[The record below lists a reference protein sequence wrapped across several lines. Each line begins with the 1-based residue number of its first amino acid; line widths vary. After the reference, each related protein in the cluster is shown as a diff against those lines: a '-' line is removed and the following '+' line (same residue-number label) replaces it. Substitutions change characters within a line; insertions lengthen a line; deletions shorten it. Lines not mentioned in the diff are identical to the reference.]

1 MEKYRGIFIQR
12 LKQKV
17 KTRCTY
23 AFGVLAEVILTF
35 VIDVLACG
43 KVDFCFASLEVK
55 LDDLEL
61 LLGFEVRRTAGNLP
75 ARGAHRTMSKE

>member
-1 MEKYRGIFIQR
+1 M
-12 LKQKV
+12 
-17 KTRCTY
+17 
-23 AFGVLAEVILTF
+23 ILTF

-61 LLGFEVRRTAGNLP
+61 LLGFEVRRTVGILP
-75 ARGAHRTMSKE
+75 ARGAHRIMFKE